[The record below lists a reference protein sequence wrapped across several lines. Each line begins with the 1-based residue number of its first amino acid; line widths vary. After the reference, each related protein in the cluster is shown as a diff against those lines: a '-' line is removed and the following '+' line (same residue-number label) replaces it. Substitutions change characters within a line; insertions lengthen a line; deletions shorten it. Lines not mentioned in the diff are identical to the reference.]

1 MCEDGCDDGGGGCSG
16 RGVVRLRLG
25 GSKQAARW
33 YGVVTDSIG
42 SPQSNL
48 PANKATSTHNIIS
61 RFHSAVTYYLRT

>member
-33 YGVVTDSIG
+33 YGVRRRGD
-42 SPQSNL
+42 
-48 PANKATSTHNIIS
+48 
-61 RFHSAVTYYLRT
+61 